1 MEKILLIVVFC
12 LTLVG
17 SSFAAGTASDNDQKT
32 NYDKGASL
40 IKKAKKLER
49 IFRKE
54 FDVKAVLSTEKFR
67 QLAEVIVSIDGN
79 IIKAE
84 ESAEDMYSAIDLV
97 LDKIDR
103 QAKKY
108 REKIKERKH
117 INANSTN
124 EYTERVSLSEKNIVK
139 TENYIVKPLTLEEAA
154 MQIDTL
160 EQDFIVF
167 RNAETNDIN
176 VLYRKKDGNFGWIEP
191 K

>member
-1 MEKILLIVVFC
+1 MEINIVFRNIEPTDA
-12 LTLVG
+12 LK
-17 SSFAAGTASDNDQKT
+17 SYFE
-32 NYDKGASL
+32 
-40 IKKAKKLER
+40 KKAKKLER